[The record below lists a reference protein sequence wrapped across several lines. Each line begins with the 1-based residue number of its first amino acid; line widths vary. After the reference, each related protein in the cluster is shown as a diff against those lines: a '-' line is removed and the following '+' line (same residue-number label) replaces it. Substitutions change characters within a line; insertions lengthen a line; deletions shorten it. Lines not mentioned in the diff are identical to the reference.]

1 MKKILNILIHD
12 APYKSPVIDKLYK
25 IPDVKFQNMVLYNSP
40 TTHKEWNLENKANYK
55 TFSNI
60 TLPIFGDLHLGVLRE
75 IKKFEPDLIIISGY
89 YPIINLYIILYC
101 LKNNIKYLYGFDTV
115 EKSKNKISNFINKH
129 IMKNAEALFINGNK
143 SIKFVSETLEE
154 IPHLINGFYCLDVE
168 QERSMYES
176 YKSNRK
182 KNREKL
188 GIEESSFV
196 FLFVGKL
203 IKSRRLL
210 EFLKF
215 NFSKLDDSIVLLVIG
230 DGPESTEVDLFVH
243 KFKKRIIHISQTN
256 YSELYKYYS
265 VSDAYFHPGKEPYSL
280 ALVQAIICE
289 LPIVSSTDVGATWDF
304 VKNSKNGYLV
314 TKNEIDKYFIFMNL
328 IKDRK
333 YDCSY
338 IKNEYRNVKTAYDID
353 KIALNIK
360 KLVMRNFEK

>member
-1 MKKILNILIHD
+1 
-12 APYKSPVIDKLYK
+12 
-25 IPDVKFQNMVLYNSP
+25 
-40 TTHKEWNLENKANYK
+40 
-55 TFSNI
+55 
-60 TLPIFGDLHLGVLRE
+60 
-75 IKKFEPDLIIISGY
+75 
-89 YPIINLYIILYC
+89 
-101 LKNNIKYLYGFDTV
+101 
-115 EKSKNKISNFINKH
+115 
-129 IMKNAEALFINGNK
+129 MKNAEALFINGNK